1 MKTIIGQKYWL
12 NYLNTLNTVQ
22 SSLSQNFIISFSANN
37 CFFLLLLFKA
47 EKWFANILF
56 LNGTACNTDTITFQH
71 AVWNPRSR
79 IAYWYSICRL
89 CNLLGEHAINENL
102 NEIKRVKLKRAMFSF
117 CKQVQETTV
126 LRFAVQHITDFFL
139 FSQWT
144 VTLWLLLFTFSLW
157 LTPWLQHNDE
167 LRQIWINPPGI
178 RVFSPFHSSQLSF
191 FLCHL
196 NQIYNKGS
204 QNHPFLL

>member
-1 MKTIIGQKYWL
+1 MAKLPQHTQHSAILTFPEFHHFFFCKQL
-12 NYLNTLNTVQ
+12 
-22 SSLSQNFIISFSANN
+22 FFS
-37 CFFLLLLFKA
+37 LLLFKA

-117 CKQVQETTV
+117 CKQVQETTSSD
-126 LRFAVQHITDFFL
+126 LL
-139 FSQWT
+139 CN
-144 VTLWLLLFTFSLW
+144 TLPTFSLFHSG
-157 LTPWLQHNDE
+157 LLYC
-167 LRQIWINPPGI
+167 GFY
-178 RVFSPFHSSQLSF
+178 FSPSLFDWHRDCSIMMSWDRFESILQ
-191 FLCHL
+191 
-196 NQIYNKGS
+196 G
-204 QNHPFLL
+204 